1 MKIKKAVIPVGGLGT
16 RFLPATKTIE
26 RGVGNEWHLTD
37 ALRRQCEN
45 EKLFALELEGKRYD
59 IGDKAG
65 YIKAMIEV
73 ALLREDLHDTLL
85 SYLENIVEEQRMKN
99 SDDGRMISKNII

>member
-1 MKIKKAVIPVGGLGT
+1 M
-16 RFLPATKTIE
+16 
-26 RGVGNEWHLTD
+26 
-37 ALRRQCEN
+37 RRQCEN

-73 ALLREDLHDTLL
+73 ALLRDDLHDTLL
-85 SYLENIVEEQRMKN
+85 SYLENIVEEQRMKT
-99 SDDGRMISKNII
+99 SDDRRMISKNII